1 METNDQKSNVVMM
14 PGVTETP
21 SGNMGLSVDALKS
34 YFDEA
39 LLGCDQAIVIGV
51 HGEKIQF
58 IGVANSSAS
67 GHEILGILEMAKQA
81 IVGSI
86 IRE

>member
-14 PGVTETP
+14 PGVTQIP
-21 SGNMGLSVDALKS
+21 SGATGLSVDALKS

-39 LLGCDQAIVIGV
+39 LGCDQAIVIGV